1 MNEAV
6 AEYIG
11 KQKSPQK
18 EICQKLREIILK
30 TYPDIEERMWVGV
43 PWYEGRYY
51 IVALKD
57 HVNLGFA
64 IQGLSA
70 NELGLFEGKGKTM
83 RHVKFYSVED
93 IQEKQIVT
101 LLKVAEKALCS
112 GY

>member
-6 AEYIG
+6 TDYIR

-18 EICQKLREIILK
+18 EVCQHLREIILK
-30 TYPDIEERMWVGV
+30 TYPDIEEKMWVGV

-64 IQGLSA
+64 IKGLSEK
-70 NELGLFEGKGKTM
+70 ELGLFEGKGKTM
-83 RHVKFYSVED
+83 RHRKFYSVED
-93 IQEKQIVT
+93 IDEKQVVT
-101 LLKVAEKALCS
+101 LLKVAEKAICT
-112 GY
+112 G

>member
-1 MNEAV
+1 MNEADDDH
-6 AEYIG
+6 II

-30 TYPDIEERMWVGV
+30 TYPEIEEKIWVGV

-64 IQGLSA
+64 IRGLSEK
-70 NELGLFEGKGKTM
+70 ELGLFEGKGKTM
-83 RHVKFYSVED
+83 RHIKLYSLDD
-93 IQEKQIVT
+93 IDETQIVK
-101 LLKVAEKALCS
+101 LLKVAEKALCTC
-112 GY
+112 

>member
-30 TYPDIEERMWVGV
+30 TYPTIEEKMWVGV

-64 IQGLSA
+64 IQGLSE
-70 NELGLFEGKGKTM
+70 NELELFEGKGRTM
-83 RHVKFYSVED
+83 RHVKIYSVED
-93 IQEKQIVT
+93 ITEKKIVT
-101 LLKVAEKALCS
+101 LLKVAEKALCTC
-112 GY
+112 